1 MTPGNLCTCIN
12 EPDAVRGRA
21 AGPRVLVHIDAS
33 EEHDHKNGDAV
44 TEAKGQ
50 ALVRGADNNA
60 MLRTR
65 FASIAL
71 IDLGPAAFG
80 TIAVVRAALE

>member
-21 AGPRVLVHIDAS
+21 GGPRVQDEAADVHGQRNA
-33 EEHDHKNGDAV
+33 DAV

-50 ALVRGADNNA
+50 ALLHGADNA
-60 MLRTR
+60 MLRAR

-71 IDLGPAAFG
+71 IDLGPAAHG
-80 TIAVVRAALE
+80 MIVVVRAALE

>member
-21 AGPRVLVHIDAS
+21 GGPLVHDEAS
-33 EEHDHKNGDAV
+33 DVHGQRNADAV

-50 ALVRGADNNA
+50 ALLHGADNA
-60 MLRTR
+60 MLRAR
-65 FASIAL
+65 CASCSL
-71 IDLGPAAFG
+71 KDLGPAAAG
-80 TIAVVRAALE
+80 MIAFVGAALE